1 MCVALHYLVI
11 GGVPSADVVMSDAAT
26 TQSDKKETESLV
38 MSTGDDKSQKSMAEA
53 EPGTKSDAAPQ
64 LSKKDIDSTDGIPQA
79 VQGVFKVE
87 GEPQGRKEYVELK
100 VSYPSSVLPEKL
112 KGLIQTM
119 TDNGVSEVISF

>member
-1 MCVALHYLVI
+1 MVI
-11 GGVPSADVVMSDAAT
+11 GGVPSADVVISDAAT

-53 EPGTKSDAAPQ
+53 KPGTKSDAAPQ
-64 LSKKDIDSTDGIPQA
+64 LSKKDIKSTDGIPQA
-79 VQGVFKVE
+79 VQGDIKEE
-87 GEPQGRKEYVELK
+87 GGDRDRKDYVELK
-100 VSYPSSVLPEKL
+100 VSYPSSVHPEKL